1 MTSPVT
7 LINVFAVPQG
17 KEAEFIKTWNET
29 GQSLKNASGFI
40 DAKLHRSLDPN
51 ARFQFINVAHWESVE
66 AYQVAISEHE
76 PQEKHL
82 SWLEV
87 NPALYIVEA
96 EY

>member
-17 KEAEFIKTWNET
+17 REAEFIQIWNKT

-51 ARFQFINVAHWESVE
+51 ARFQFINVAHWESVD
-66 AYQVAISEHE
+66 AYRAAISEHE
-76 PQEKHL
+76 PQEKHV
-82 SWLEV
+82 SWLEA

>member
-17 KEAEFIKTWNET
+17 KEAEFIEIWNET

-51 ARFQFINVAHWESVE
+51 TRFQFINVAHCPSVD
-66 AYQVAISEHE
+66 AYRAAISEHE
-76 PQEKHL
+76 PQKKHA
-82 SWLEV
+82 SWLEA